1 MGDARAARGRAGG
14 VVLLL
19 LVLLLSSE
27 VQAAEQ
33 GAAGWINVK
42 LRVPFAERYSFQLM
56 TEPRIFQNP
65 DQLRV
70 FLIRPWFDVRLPHGF
85 GVALGYDGL
94 FFSHPVIK
102 QEHRLWQQ
110 VSHVHIGQHA
120 RSLLRFRLEQRFFS
134 SADRVSVRGRFLL
147 GGAIPLGLR
156 IDLIVNNEFFVNF
169 NDLPIVGVQ
178 GYTENRLYG
187 GFGRR
192 FAPWVS
198 VALGYQMQW
207 LDLEVVDLINHTV
220 MVGVAFETPAK
231 QPPAPKR
238 PVRFR

>member
-1 MGDARAARGRAGG
+1 MSDARSERGRAVGG
-14 VVLLL
+14 ALLLLL
-19 LVLLLSSE
+19 LVLSSE

-42 LRVPFAERYSFQLM
+42 VRVPFAERYSFQLM
-56 TEPRIFQNP
+56 TEPRLFQNP

-94 FFSHPVIK
+94 LFTEPVVK
-102 QEHRLWQQ
+102 QEHRFWQQ
-110 VSHVHIGQHA
+110 VSHVHTWQHA

-134 SADRVSVRGRFLL
+134 SADQASVRGRFLL
-147 GGAIPLGLR
+147 GGSIPLGLR
-156 IDLIVNNEFFVNF
+156 IDLILNNEFFVNF

-178 GYTENRLYG
+178 GYTENRAYG

-192 FAPWVS
+192 FAPWVA

-207 LDLEVVDLINHTV
+207 LDTEVVDLINHTV
-220 MVGVAFETPAK
+220 MLGVAFETPAK
-231 QPPAPKR
+231 KPPAPKR

>member
-1 MGDARAARGRAGG
+1 M
-14 VVLLL
+14 
-19 LVLLLSSE
+19 
-27 VQAAEQ
+27 
-33 GAAGWINVK
+33 
-42 LRVPFAERYSFQLM
+42 
-56 TEPRIFQNP
+56 
-65 DQLRV
+65 
-70 FLIRPWFDVRLPHGF
+70 
-85 GVALGYDGL
+85 
-94 FFSHPVIK
+94 
-102 QEHRLWQQ
+102 
-110 VSHVHIGQHA
+110 
-120 RSLLRFRLEQRFFS
+120 
-134 SADRVSVRGRFLL
+134 L